1 MVTGIIIIFIIL
13 YLIGI
18 AVYATFAFVYEWSAA
33 LKTVLPILAVI
44 SWGFALGYVIDK
56 AEADDR
62 PCVRYETT
70 MMYNAGLK
78 TSMPVKF
85 CAQYGEWIDDNSR
98 H

>member
-1 MVTGIIIIFIIL
+1 MITGIIIILIIL

-18 AVYATFAFVYEWSAA
+18 ACSAVYAFVEDYSAA
-33 LKTVLPILAVI
+33 LKTTLTIVAVI

-70 MMYNAGLK
+70 MMYNAAVK
-78 TSMPVKF
+78 TSMPVKY
-85 CAQYGEWIDDNSR
+85 CAQYGEWVND
-98 H
+98 

>member
-1 MVTGIIIIFIIL
+1 MVTGIIIIVIIM
-13 YLIGI
+13 YLIAI
-18 AVYATFAFVYEWSAA
+18 AFSAINAFIYEWSAA
-33 LKTVLPILAVI
+33 LKTILTVIAVI

-56 AEADDR
+56 DEVDDR

-70 MMYNAGLK
+70 MMYNAAVK
-78 TSMPVKF
+78 TLMPVKF